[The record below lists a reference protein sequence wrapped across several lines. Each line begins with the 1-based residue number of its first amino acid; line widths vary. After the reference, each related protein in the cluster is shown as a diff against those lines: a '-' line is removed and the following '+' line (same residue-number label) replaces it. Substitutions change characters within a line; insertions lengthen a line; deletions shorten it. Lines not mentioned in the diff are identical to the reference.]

1 MSNKSSIMTMP
12 GKLGTNDVHY
22 LLQDELDFEIRLR
35 QGNPRDLVSDKRIQ
49 LRRLINAERSGT
61 LERSTDPINVSEAE
75 IKRVQDEVEKLQ
87 VKVDNFTGSYHSTEY
102 ARLDVRL
109 VHYST
114 RVSLWNSEDPEY
126 VATKENLLQIIY
138 SLLRTLDD
146 RADEVAPEDVAL
158 PTNSESLAVNV
169 PSVADNQPP
178 RDNSSPIIPIS
189 RQPPDQGNEPLQPR
203 VEYETIPQRRNS
215 WTSEGY
221 TTSRGLEQTR
231 TSVLA
236 NPINRSN
243 TATFNPKLYQWRL
256 RFSGEPGTMSVESF
270 LDQLDMKRIARHLSW
285 TDIFPSIGDL
295 FQDTALVWY
304 QANRRDFACFSDLVQ
319 SLRAS
324 FREPNYDILLW
335 KEIMNRHQGPNESV
349 ISYLSKLRMLF
360 ERLKDQVTVATQIT
374 IIITNAL
381 PKYQEMLNFVNCE
394 TMRDLETSFRRLEVC
409 HRGES
414 NRNIRPIEPELCYNQ
429 HTDRHHKGPHNKGHQ
444 QRNSPNQFHNNNRDS
459 YNYQPRSFN
468 NNYPN
473 KNYRSNY
480 NNNVH
485 YSNKNY
491 DNQRSYNGNGTN
503 RYKFDN
509 NNNNRPQ
516 NTWNGQHNNNNYGQY
531 YNSNYGRHENR
542 NRDQY
547 TNQQPQGNVNS
558 VTIQRR
564 SRRKKNS
571 QREQKMD
578 NNQQQQERNPTLTE
592 NLLAR

>member
-1 MSNKSSIMTMP
+1 MP

-22 LLQDELDFEIRLR
+22 LLKDELDFEIRLR

-215 WTSEGY
+215 WTSESY

-304 QANRRDFACFSDLVQ
+304 QTNWDSHLPELMFAINSSKQ
-319 SLRAS
+319 STTGYSPNFLMFGREIEPIRHLR
-324 FREPNYDILLW
+324 
-335 KEIMNRHQGPNESV
+335 
-349 ISYLSKLRMLF
+349 
-360 ERLKDQVTVATQIT
+360 
-374 IIITNAL
+374 
-381 PKYQEMLNFVNCE
+381 
-394 TMRDLETSFRRLEVC
+394 RDLEDDLDEPVEIYDYSGAVRKSQHLQEIYELVRINQLKASNKQARYYNAKRNVKVEYSEGDLVLKKNHKLSSGPAHYNAKLDFVWIGPCKVIQKITPVVYRLEDEHGVQVNY
-409 HRGES
+409 HIKDMKPFVPRDEG
-414 NRNIRPIEPELCYNQ
+414 PILDEEDEGC
-429 HTDRHHKGPHNKGHQ
+429 
-444 QRNSPNQFHNNNRDS
+444 
-459 YNYQPRSFN
+459 
-468 NNYPN
+468 
-473 KNYRSNY
+473 
-480 NNNVH
+480 
-485 YSNKNY
+485 
-491 DNQRSYNGNGTN
+491 
-503 RYKFDN
+503 
-509 NNNNRPQ
+509 
-516 NTWNGQHNNNNYGQY
+516 
-531 YNSNYGRHENR
+531 
-542 NRDQY
+542 
-547 TNQQPQGNVNS
+547 
-558 VTIQRR
+558 
-564 SRRKKNS
+564 
-571 QREQKMD
+571 
-578 NNQQQQERNPTLTE
+578 
-592 NLLAR
+592 